1 MNEISQQLLYQRLRN
16 RVIELLDLYCSF
28 HDIAKFGAFEAINMV
43 ENWLPLDYEKA
54 PKVFSQK
61 EKDAVREF
69 IELWDVAAD
78 ATHED
83 TQDVAWLESSVE
95 WVRLSNLRSEL
106 FASSRSAGV
115 SPRIAK
121 KYCRF
126 RLRLFWAAQ
135 CSHPTVSVRI
145 MRH

>member
-1 MNEISQQLLYQRLRN
+1 MDEISQQLLYQRLRN

-43 ENWLPLDYEKA
+43 EDWLPLDYEEA

-61 EKDAVREF
+61 EEDAVREF
-69 IELWDVAAD
+69 MELWDVAAD

-95 WVRLSNLRSEL
+95 WVRLSKSAKRAFRIFSE
-106 FASSRSAGV
+106 RG
-115 SPRIAK
+115 
-121 KYCRF
+121 RF
-126 RLRLFWAAQ
+126 SEDCEEVL
-135 CSHPTVSVRI
+135 SI
-145 MRH
+145 